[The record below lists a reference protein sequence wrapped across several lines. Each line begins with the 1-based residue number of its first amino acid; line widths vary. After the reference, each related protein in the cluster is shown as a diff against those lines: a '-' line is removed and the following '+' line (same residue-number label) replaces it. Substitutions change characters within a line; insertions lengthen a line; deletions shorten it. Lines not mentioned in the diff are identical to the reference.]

1 MIVEFFKKH
10 KIMIFR
16 VVGALM
22 LLVGFIV
29 HFWLTPKEGYTQNEL
44 AALNVAR
51 MEARVAGSSSTS
63 SSKKAQ
69 PDTSKYIQE
78 LKNAQAKQMEYF
90 NIIVMVFGIGFL
102 GYSFMRKKED

>member
-1 MIVEFFKKH
+1 MILEFFKKH
-10 KIMIFR
+10 KIVIFR
-16 VVGALM
+16 VTGVLM

-29 HFWLTPKEGYTQNEL
+29 HFWLSPKEGYTQNEL

-51 MEARVAGSSSTS
+51 MEVRVAGGSSTS

-69 PDTSKYIQE
+69 LDTSKYMQE

-90 NIIVMVFGIGFL
+90 NIIVMVFGICFL
-102 GYSFMRKKED
+102 GYSFIRKKED